1 MPFDPI
7 LATLRDEQTQQLVW
21 IGVAGASV
29 VLLQSILSG
38 TRRSW
43 FKLIASCVIGGSA
56 AALTGHVFSDSPY
69 VYLYCGIAAVMA
81 ENIIFGLYNASEEF
95 KENPINTFAQLWRI
109 MVPAWGRR
117 TDKPGLDLPTDGP
130 SDHEQGGG
138 YQPPPRR
145 RHRRD
150 FDDYDGPPFG

>member
-7 LATLRDEQTQQLVW
+7 LTTLRDEHTQQLVW
-21 IGVAGASV
+21 IGVAGASL

-43 FKLIASCVIGGSA
+43 FKLLASCIIGGSA

-81 ENIIFGLYNASEEF
+81 ENIIFGLFNASEQF

-109 MVPAWGRR
+109 MMPAWGRGI
-117 TDKPGLDLPTDGP
+117 DKPGLDLPEDGP
-130 SDHEQGGG
+130 HENEQGGG
-138 YQPPPRR
+138 YGSPPRR
-145 RHRRD
+145 RRRRRD
-150 FDDYDGPPFG
+150 HYDDGPPVG